1 MIVYDHIPLPARF
14 LQFKGTVLTST
25 MWHVLL
31 ISIDVS
37 FVWWVMVRWKPA
49 FLSGV
54 TDTME
59 ESASPLLW
67 TLLMLPLG
75 FLLGLRSNQAYMRF
89 MLGVEN
95 YTHLVC
101 AAMNLARQASSY
113 IRYDGQYRN
122 PEPGM
127 DPEAG
132 YADYEDP
139 HKQRIIR
146 HVVAFVAAVRQDIR
160 NRRLHPPES
169 EAEQREQLVES
180 RLHLTQ
186 PEIDYLVRKNAFD
199 DTVHTPLVISRWL
212 SDDIAC
218 VVDRVGSMPLI
229 ATMENSLERM
239 VESFHNIDQIAI
251 VPVPWPY
258 THLTQFF
265 LMLWVYTLPICM
277 VQEYGLTGSIIGMS
291 FLAIILF
298 GMDAVAREIQDPFG
312 FDDNDLNIHGYEN
325 HLIAELDTILKGD
338 FKVLTC
344 DHDASTCT
352 SSAAQSHFAD
362 RAHEKGVAMYMDAHE
377 LTAGTEGKENLWSL
391 HTCPCSHMGSFD
403 DAQLAKESKHK
414 HVGYLHARTQSL
426 VASTKLSDAML
437 NPMIEDLNSPMR
449 S

>member
-127 DPEAG
+127 DP
-132 YADYEDP
+132 
-139 HKQRIIR
+139 Q
-146 HVVAFVAAVRQDIR
+146 AAYNQAR
-160 NRRLHPPES
+160 
-169 EAEQREQLVES
+169 
-180 RLHLTQ
+180 
-186 PEIDYLVRKNAFD
+186 
-199 DTVHTPLVISRWL
+199 
-212 SDDIAC
+212 
-218 VVDRVGSMPLI
+218 GS
-229 ATMENSLERM
+229 
-239 VESFHNIDQIAI
+239 V
-251 VPVPWPY
+251 
-258 THLTQFF
+258 
-265 LMLWVYTLPICM
+265 C
-277 VQEYGLTGSIIGMS
+277 
-291 FLAIILF
+291 
-298 GMDAVAREIQDPFG
+298 
-312 FDDNDLNIHGYEN
+312 
-325 HLIAELDTILKGD
+325 
-338 FKVLTC
+338 
-344 DHDASTCT
+344 
-352 SSAAQSHFAD
+352 
-362 RAHEKGVAMYMDAHE
+362 
-377 LTAGTEGKENLWSL
+377 
-391 HTCPCSHMGSFD
+391 CSG
-403 DAQLAKESKHK
+403 
-414 HVGYLHARTQSL
+414 
-426 VASTKLSDAML
+426 
-437 NPMIEDLNSPMR
+437 
-449 S
+449 